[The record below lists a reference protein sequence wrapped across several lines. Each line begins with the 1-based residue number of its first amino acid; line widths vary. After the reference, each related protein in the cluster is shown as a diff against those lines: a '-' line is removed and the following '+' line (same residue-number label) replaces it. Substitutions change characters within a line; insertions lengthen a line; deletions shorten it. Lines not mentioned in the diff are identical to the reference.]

1 MKEWLSGIV
10 GESAANIVGFIL
22 IFAIILGGIFVV
34 LSIIR
39 RFSGGTFVSNGR
51 TRQPRLSVMDAAA
64 VDSRRKLVLIRRDDV
79 EHLLLIGGP
88 TDVVVEQNIVMESR
102 AHARVQASRIEPEHI
117 ERFKQHEATLTNE
130 RRSALLFHCKH
141 RRPKRR
147 TKRSRSRPQL
157 KRRFIASLSQH
168 EKSRSSRRLRLYV
181 FRHRLQRHPSHL
193 GRLSKRNPLNHPS
206 HGLNR
211 ARRRIIRRSPVQYC
225 RPVPRKHSRSQ
236 HVHIRPIR

>member
-22 IFAIILGGIFVV
+22 IFAIILCGIFVV

-39 RFSGGTFVSNGR
+39 RFSGGTYVSNGR

-102 AHARVQASRIEPEHI
+102 AHARVQPSRIEPEHI
-117 ERFKQHEATLTNE
+117 ERFKQHEVLT
-130 RRSALLFHCKH
+130 RRL
-141 RRPKRR
+141 RQTRR
-147 TKRSRSRPQL
+147 TKRSRSVPQSKHRL
-157 KRRFIASLSQH
+157 TANPSQH
-168 EKSRSSRRLRLYV
+168 EMNRPHRLLRRFVFRPRLRLW
-181 FRHRLQRHPSHL
+181 RHTRRN
-193 GRLSKRNPLNHPS
+193 RLSSRNPLSRCRLDHNHGPRRITPR
-206 HGLNR
+206 NR
-211 ARRRIIRRSPVQYC
+211 AQYC
-225 RPVPRKHSRSQ
+225 RPAPRRHSHSQ
-236 HVHIRPIR
+236 HAPTRPIH

>member
-22 IFAIILGGIFVV
+22 IFAIILCGIFVV

-39 RFSGGTFVSNGR
+39 RFSGGTYVSNGR

-102 AHARVQASRIEPEHI
+102 AHARVQPSRIEPEHI
-117 ERFKQHEATLTNE
+117 ERFKQHEVLTNE
-130 RRSALLFHCKH
+130 KTPALSLQTPPANEKDEAIQISSAIETPAYRKPEPARDEPAPQAATPVRVPPQAPAVASHSSQSPVE
-141 RRPKRR
+141 PKPAQPVQA
-147 TKRSRSRPQL
+147 RPQP
-157 KRRFIASLSQH
+157 RPAPNYPR
-168 EKSRSSRRLRLYV
+168 
-181 FRHRLQRHPSHL
+181 
-193 GRLSKRNPLNHPS
+193 
-206 HGLNR
+206 NR
-211 ARRRIIRRSPVQYC
+211 AQYC
-225 RPVPRKHSRSQ
+225 RPAPRRHSHSQ
-236 HVHIRPIR
+236 HAPTRPIH

>member
-117 ERFKQHEATLTNE
+117 ERFKQHEATLTNDKAE
-130 RRSALLFHCKH
+130 RPALSLQTPQAEEKDEAIQITSAIEAPVYRK
-141 RRPKRR
+141 PE
-147 TKRSRSRPQL
+147 P
-157 KRRFIASLSQH
+157 
-168 EKSRSSRRLRLYV
+168 
-181 FRHRLQRHPSHL
+181 
-193 GRLSKRNPLNHPS
+193 
-206 HGLNR
+206 
-211 ARRRIIRRSPVQYC
+211 AREEPVQQAAA
-225 RPVPRKHSRSQ
+225 PEDRKS
-236 HVHIRPIR
+236 VV